1 MVGLRRKSFAIPD
14 RVFDILDNQPIE
26 LEVEVLR
33 TIRAY
38 SHYWDDHGT
47 DDGFDF
53 NQMSLDA
60 QRIFFRVYDELKA
73 SNEKYFAKCCIL
85 TENANASVK
94 AKKTKSVR
102 RKISKEYYENHRN
115 AINSKRREE
124 YAKKTKGQTKAKKE
138 AKKMSDESTQTQG
151 GSELAEI
158 SANADRI
165 IGLNNIPSLHSEI
178 LLDRGCGGKT
188 SCPQNTTANSVS
200 SNQTSGLSCSKAVQT
215 ASSVAVCG
223 SKDEGTKAIKGGK
236 AVRGNGAVDVPHCNN
251 VLAES
256 TAVSCGARAPQ
267 SSARKLCAEALE
279 PMQATKCLLSAPHEP
294 RENEILVTK
303 KFKID
308 FNDPIFKPYFR
319 ADKFLKRGVE
329 DWIVN
334 NKLGCS
340 IEKKW
345 VARQIMAFA
354 QRQGK
359 IKVLMGVEDN
369 E

>member
-1 MVGLRRKSFAIPD
+1 MRRKLFAIPD
-14 RVFDILDNQPIE
+14 RVFDILENQPME

-38 SHYWDDHGT
+38 SHYWDDFGT

-53 NQMSLDA
+53 DEMSLDA
-60 QRIFFRVYDELKA
+60 QRIFFRIYDELKET
-73 SNEKYFAKCCIL
+73 NEKYFAKCCIL

-102 RKISKEYYENHRN
+102 RKISKEYYENHRK
-115 AINSKRREE
+115 AINAKRREE
-124 YAKKTKGQTKAKKE
+124 YAKKTKCQTKAKN
-138 AKKMSDESTQTQG
+138 ATKKVSDESTQSKG
-151 GSELAEI
+151 GSELAENL
-158 SANADRI
+158 ANADRI
-165 IGLNNIPSLHSEI
+165 IGLNNIPSLCSEI

-188 SCPQNTTANSVS
+188 SYPQEETTAKGN

-223 SKDEGTKAIKGGK
+223 SKALGSKAIRGSK
-236 AVRGNGAVDVPHCNN
+236 AVKGSLAVDVPDGNN
-251 VLAES
+251 NLALSED
-256 TAVSCGARAPQ
+256 AVSCGAGAPQ
-267 SSARKLCAEALE
+267 SSARKVYAASSV
-279 PMQATKCLLSAPHEP
+279 PKPPDRCLLSAPHEP
-294 RENEILVTK
+294 RDGEILVTK

-308 FNDPIFKPYFR
+308 FDDPIFKPYFR
-319 ADKFLKRGVE
+319 ADRFLKKGVE
-329 DWIVN
+329 NWIVA

-345 VARQIMAFA
+345 IARQIYAFA

-359 IKVLMGVEDN
+359 LTVLMGVEEND

>member
-1 MVGLRRKSFAIPD
+1 MRRKSFAIPD
-14 RVFDILDNQPIE
+14 RVFDILENQPME

-38 SHYWDDHGT
+38 SHYWDDFGT

-53 NQMSLDA
+53 DEMSLEA
-60 QRIFFRVYDELKA
+60 QRVFFRIYDELKET
-73 SNEKYFAKCCIL
+73 NEKYFAKCCIL

-94 AKKTKSVR
+94 AKKKKSVR
-102 RKISKEYYENHRN
+102 RKISKEYYENHRK

-124 YAKKTKGQTKAKKE
+124 YAKNKECQTKAKN
-138 AKKMSDESTQTQG
+138 ATKKVSDESTQTQG

-223 SKDEGTKAIKGGK
+223 SKAEGTKAIKGSK
-236 AVRGNGAVDVPHCNN
+236 AVKGNGAVDVPHINDA
-251 VLAES
+251 LAYA
-256 TAVSCGARAPQ
+256 TVAVSCGARAPQ
-267 SSARKLCAEALE
+267 SSARKLCAEAEE

>member
-1 MVGLRRKSFAIPD
+1 MD
-14 RVFDILDNQPIE
+14 

-38 SHYWDDHGT
+38 SHYWDDFGT

-53 NQMSLDA
+53 DQMSLEA
-60 QRIFFRVYDELKA
+60 QRIFFRVYDELKET
-73 SNEKYFAKCCIL
+73 NEKYFAKCCIL

-94 AKKTKSVR
+94 AKKKKSVR
-102 RKISKEYYENHRN
+102 RKISKEYYENHRK

-124 YAKKTKGQTKAKKE
+124 YAKNKEYQTKAKK
-138 AKKMSDESTQTQG
+138 ATKKVSDESTQSKG
-151 GSELAEI
+151 GSELARN

-188 SCPQNTTANSVS
+188 SCPQEETTATGS

-223 SKDEGTKAIKGGK
+223 SKQ
-236 AVRGNGAVDVPHCNN
+236 RGNKGSKVDCFGKPRNDSKGNEAMTVPDGNN
-251 VLAES
+251 NIALSED
-256 TAVSCGARAPQ
+256 AVSCGDKAPQ
-267 SSARKLCAEALE
+267 SLARKVCAANSV
-279 PMQATKCLLSAPHEP
+279 PKPPDRCLLSAPHEP
-294 RENEILVTK
+294 REGEILVTK

-308 FNDPIFKPYFR
+308 FDDPIFKPYFR
-319 ADKFLKRGVE
+319 ADKFLKKGVE
-329 DWIVN
+329 NWIVA

-345 VARQIMAFA
+345 IAKQIYAFA

-359 IKVLMGVEDN
+359 LTVLMGVEDYD
-369 E
+369 

>member
-1 MVGLRRKSFAIPD
+1 MRRKSFAIPD
-14 RVFDILDNQPIE
+14 RVFDILENQPME

-38 SHYWDDHGT
+38 SHYWDDFGT

-53 NQMSLDA
+53 DEMSLEA
-60 QRIFFRVYDELKA
+60 QRIFFRIYDELKET
-73 SNEKYFAKCCIL
+73 NEKYFAKCCIL

-94 AKKTKSVR
+94 AKKKKSVR
-102 RKISKEYYENHRN
+102 RKISKEYYENHRK

-124 YAKKTKGQTKAKKE
+124 YAKNKKCQTKAKN
-138 AKKMSDESTQTQG
+138 ATKKVSDESIQTQG

-165 IGLNNIPSLHSEI
+165 IGLNNIPSLCSEI

-188 SCPQNTTANSVS
+188 SFPQSTTATDQD

-223 SKDEGTKAIKGGK
+223 SNDVRAVKGSK
-236 AVRGNGAVDVPHCNN
+236 AVKGNGAVDVPQGNN

-267 SSARKLCAEALE
+267 SSARWLCAEAEE
-279 PMQATKCLLSAPHEP
+279 PMQATKCLLSAPHMP
-294 RENEILVTK
+294 REDEILVTK

-345 VARQIMAFA
+345 IARQIYAFA
-354 QRQGK
+354 HRQGK
-359 IKVLMGVEDN
+359 LKVLMGVED